1 VVGSG
6 QTGCQ
11 IAEELCDDG
20 REVHL
25 ACGRAPWM
33 PRRVE
38 GRDIV
43 SWLEQTPFFAAKVTD
58 LPDPAM
64 KLLANPQCSGG
75 RGGHDLNYR
84 TLQKLGV
91 RLTGHFAG
99 VEDGMARF
107 ADDLA
112 ASVAFGD
119 ARYADICALITE
131 SCQKKGVPVPD
142 LPRPAQFTADPV
154 TSLDLHRV
162 ATVVFTSGY
171 RPDFV
176 RWVGFPG
183 AFDGLG
189 FPRQSDGSSTVVPG
203 LHFMGVHWQRTRK
216 SATFL
221 GVAEDAAVLAQ
232 RITASP
238 LSTARQ

>member
-1 VVGSG
+1 VRCTWPVGVRRG
-6 QTGCQ
+6 Y
-11 IAEELCDDG
+11 I
-20 REVHL
+20 
-25 ACGRAPWM
+25 

-43 SWLEQTPFFAAKVTD
+43 SWLEETTFFSRKVTD

-91 RLTGHFAG
+91 KLTGRFAG
-99 VEDGMARF
+99 VDDGVARF

-112 ASVAFGD
+112 TSVAFGD
-119 ARYADICALITE
+119 ARWAEISMLITE
-131 SCQKKGVPVPD
+131 RCDKNGVPVPD
-142 LPRPAQFTADPV
+142 LPRPAPFAADPV
-154 TSLDLHRV
+154 TELDLHRV

-176 RWVGFPG
+176 RWVSFPDAFDAQGFP
-183 AFDGLG
+183 L
-189 FPRQSDGSSTVVPG
+189 QTDGSSTVVPG

-216 SATFL
+216 SATLL
-221 GVAEDAAVLAQ
+221 GVAEDAAVLAE

-238 LSTARQ
+238 FPTPRQ